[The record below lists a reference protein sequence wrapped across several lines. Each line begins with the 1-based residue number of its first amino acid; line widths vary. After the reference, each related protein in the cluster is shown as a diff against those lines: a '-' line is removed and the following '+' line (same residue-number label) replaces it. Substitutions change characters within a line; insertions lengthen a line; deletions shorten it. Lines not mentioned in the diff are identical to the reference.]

1 MLALTQDAVVAVR
14 DVLVNE
20 ELHEE
25 GGLRIS
31 TARIEDEAEFGLSLA
46 AAPAEGDQV
55 IDEDAARLFLDETAA
70 SLLDDQVLHAVVH
83 DDHLH
88 FTFTD
93 QNGQS

>member
-31 TARIEDEAEFGLSLA
+31 TAGIEDEAEFGLSLA

-55 IDEDAARLFLDETAA
+55 IDEDGARLFLDETAA
-70 SLLDDQVLHAVVH
+70 SLLDDQVLDAVVH